1 MRWFI
6 DTLPRRVF
14 LLMWAAL
21 VVSHLAAY
29 TAVVLVYHPNDPQPF
44 ARMPTFPSL
53 PPMPGLG
60 DRHPQREP
68 EPPRMPPGHSDEL
81 GDAQPGLHLPGP
93 PRGPAGEGF
102 GGGEHRPWPAPPGQF
117 SHNFLWL
124 DFGVRVFVIALAAW
138 WGSRW
143 LSRPIQRL
151 AEASEQLGQSMNR
164 KDEQPPELDV
174 KDGTREVR
182 RAATVF
188 NAMGARLHRLFA
200 ERGLL
205 VSALSHD
212 IRTPLTRLRM
222 RLETVQMTPEQH
234 RRMVADITEV
244 NELVGSTLE
253 LFRGDTPAGRE
264 VAQNVDVAALL
275 LALVDDLAE
284 QGRPVSFFG
293 DPAVAQVQPLALR
306 RVFGNLIGNALR
318 YGERA
323 DVRLES
329 GPETVIVHVEDAGP
343 GIPAD
348 RLDAVFQ
355 PFYRLEASRNRDTG
369 GAGLGLYIT
378 RELLAGMGGT
388 IELANRDESEGGGL
402 RATVRIPR

>member
-1 MRWFI
+1 MRWFV

-29 TAVVLVYHPNDPQPF
+29 TAVVLVYRPNDPQPF

-60 DRHPQREP
+60 ARPPRQEP
-68 EPPRMPPGHSDEL
+68 EPPREQPDQDDH
-81 GDAQPGLHLPGP
+81 QPGLHLPRP
-93 PRGPAGEGF
+93 PHPSMGD
-102 GGGEHRPWPAPPGQF
+102 EHRPWPAPPGQF
-117 SHNFLWL
+117 DHSFLWL
-124 DFGVRVFVIALAAW
+124 DFGVRVLVIALAAW
-138 WGSRW
+138 WGARW
-143 LSRPIQRL
+143 LSRPIERL
-151 AEASEQLGQSMNR
+151 AEASEKLGESMSR
-164 KDEQPPELDV
+164 KDEQPPTLDIE
-174 KDGTREVR
+174 DGTREVR

-222 RLETVQMTPEQH
+222 RLETLQMTPEQH
-234 RRMVADITEV
+234 RRTVADITEV

-253 LFRGDTPAGRE
+253 LFRGDTPGGRE
-264 VAQNVDVAALL
+264 VMQNVDVTALL
-275 LALVDDLAE
+275 LAQVDDLAE
-284 QGRPVSFFG
+284 QGRPVSFLG
-293 DPAVAQVQPLALR
+293 DSVVARVQPLALR

-323 DVRLES
+323 DVRLQS
-329 GPETVIVHVEDAGP
+329 SPEAVLVHVEDTGP

-348 RLDAVFQ
+348 KLETVFQ
-355 PFYRLEASRNRDTG
+355 PFFRLEASRNRDTG

-378 RELLAGMGGT
+378 RELLAGMGAT
-388 IELANRDESEGGGL
+388 IELSNRPESTGGGGL

>member
-1 MRWFI
+1 MRWFV

-29 TAVVLVYHPNDPQPF
+29 TAVVLVYRPNDPQPF

-60 DRHPQREP
+60 DRPPRQEP
-68 EPPRMPPGHSDEL
+68 EPPRELPDQDGH
-81 GDAQPGLHLPGP
+81 QPGLHLPLP
-93 PRGPAGEGF
+93 PRGPMGDATH
-102 GGGEHRPWPAPPGQF
+102 GGNRPWPAPPGQF
-117 SHNFLWL
+117 DHSFLWL
-124 DFGVRVFVIALAAW
+124 DFGVRVIVIALAAW

-143 LSRPIQRL
+143 LSRPIERL
-151 AEASEQLGQSMNR
+151 AEASEQLGESLSR
-164 KDEQPPELDV
+164 KDDQPPTLDID
-174 KDGTREVR
+174 DGTREVR
-182 RAATVF
+182 RAASVF

-222 RLETVQMTPEQH
+222 RLETLQMTPEQH
-234 RRMVADITEV
+234 RRTVADITEV

-253 LFRGDTPAGRE
+253 LFRGDTPGGRE
-264 VAQNVDVAALL
+264 TTQSVDLAALL
-275 LALVDDLAE
+275 LAQVDDLAE
-284 QGRPVSFFG
+284 QGRPVSFSG
-293 DPAVAQVQPLALR
+293 ESVVARVQPLALR

-329 GPETVIVHVEDAGP
+329 VPDAVFVHVDDAGP
-343 GIPAD
+343 GIPAEK
-348 RLDAVFQ
+348 LEAVFQ
-355 PFYRLEASRNRDTG
+355 PFLRLEASRNRDTG

-378 RELLAGMGGT
+378 RELLAGMGAT
-388 IELANRDESEGGGL
+388 IELSNRPESSGGGL